1 MTAVARASQF
11 ALPTASARPQASSFT
26 VEAIRDLAAAEAIWR
41 ELRGRRNEL
50 ALSALRLAE
59 GVCRGSGREPRLRA
73 VRAPRPGRRR
83 PPLPFDPARHR
94 APAGPLRRGRDR
106 RQARELPPA
115 AHGRGRGAALAVRAP
130 HPAAAGR
137 PPARHRRLCLHE
149 PAAVL
154 ARRRQSARLRRTAEP
169 QQRLPPHPRRER
181 RGDLARALSKDA
193 RKKLRQKDKK
203 LRERGPVVHRVAG
216 TSAEI
221 APILSAFLTQKRDR
235 FRATRIPDPFADAAT
250 QSFLE
255 RACLAGLSEARPAI
269 ELHALTMGERVLAT
283 FGAAVD
289 ATRCCGMFTSFDAD
303 PEIARSSPGELLM
316 LEVIRHQCAEG
327 RRVFDLGVGEARYK
341 SSLCDEVEELVD
353 VSLPVTARGHL
364 YVAAFGGFLRLKRLV
379 KQTPWLWQG
388 FTRLRSR
395 LGASSSGAGD
405 LPKRGTA

>member
-1 MTAVARASQF
+1 MTAIARASEF
-11 ALPTASARPQASSFT
+11 ALPAASARPQASSFT

-41 ELRGRRNEL
+41 ELEAVGTSSPYQRFDWQKAYVEALAESRGFEPCVLLVRDCDSRPCLLLPLAIERRPGLSAAGAIGGKHANYHL
-50 ALSALRLAE
+50 PLMAAGGALPSPSALRAL
-59 GVCRGSGREPRLRA
+59 L
-73 VRAPRPGRRR
+73 
-83 PPLPFDPARHR
+83 
-94 APAGPLRRGRDR
+94 
-106 RQARELPPA
+106 RQAARRLGIDAYAFTNLPLSW
-115 AHGRGRGAALAVRAP
+115 RGLANPLASG
-130 HPAAAGR
+130 GR
-137 PPARHRRLCLHE
+137 PSPSNGYRLT
-149 PAAVL
+149 L
-154 ARRRQSARLRRTAEP
+154 AGSAE
-169 QQRLPPHPRRER
+169 EV
-181 RGDLARALSKDA
+181 LARALSKDA

-203 LRERGPVVHRVAG
+203 LRELGPVVHQVAR

-221 APILSAFLTQKRDR
+221 APILSAFLAQKRDR
-235 FRATRIPDPFADAAT
+235 FSATGIPDPFADAAT
-250 QSFLE
+250 QSFLQ
-255 RACLAGLSEARPAI
+255 RACLAGLGEARPAI
-269 ELHALTMGERVLAT
+269 ELHALMMGERVLAT

-316 LEVIRHQCAEG
+316 LEVIRHQCAQG

-353 VSLPVTARGHL
+353 VTLPVTARGHL

-395 LGASSSGAGD
+395 LGASSRGAGD